1 MYRIFAL
8 LTVAAVII
16 GSLLLARQNRA
27 PQVATV
33 QRTDTGEGYSARD
46 AQLIE
51 TGKNGLPLYTINA
64 ATIRQLPRRDRVQLT
79 QVALTFQDPSGNHWS
94 ATAER
99 GAILHGTERVQLSG
113 DVQVLAALNGSH
125 APIRIRT
132 HTLTFDSRADEV
144 RSDDPVT
151 LLWAGQTLDATGLA
165 VNLKAHR
172 LQLESKVHAIVT
184 LSH

>member
-1 MYRIFAL
+1 MYRIFAV

-27 PQVATV
+27 PQAATV
-33 QRTDTGEGYSARD
+33 QRSDTSEGYSARD

-51 TGKNGLPLYTINA
+51 TGKNGLPLYIIDA

-94 ATAER
+94 ATADR
-99 GAILHGTERVQLSG
+99 GAIMHGTDRVQLSG
-113 DVQVLAALNGSH
+113 DVHVRAALNGLH

-132 HTLTFDSRADEV
+132 DTLTFDSRADVV

-151 LLWAGQTLDATGLA
+151 LLWAGQTLNATGLA

-172 LQLESKVHAIVT
+172 LHLESKVHAIVT

>member
-1 MYRIFAL
+1 MYRIFAV

-27 PQVATV
+27 PQAATV
-33 QRTDTGEGYSARD
+33 QRSDTSEGYSARD

-51 TGKNGLPLYTINA
+51 TGKNGLPLYIIDA

-94 ATAER
+94 ATAQR
-99 GAILHGTERVQLSG
+99 GAIMRDTDRVQLAG
-113 DVQVLAALNGSH
+113 DVHVLAALNGSH

-132 HTLTFDSRADEV
+132 DALTFDSRADVV

-151 LLWAGQTLDATGLA
+151 LLWAGQTLEATGLA

-172 LQLESKVHAIVT
+172 LHLESKVHALVT